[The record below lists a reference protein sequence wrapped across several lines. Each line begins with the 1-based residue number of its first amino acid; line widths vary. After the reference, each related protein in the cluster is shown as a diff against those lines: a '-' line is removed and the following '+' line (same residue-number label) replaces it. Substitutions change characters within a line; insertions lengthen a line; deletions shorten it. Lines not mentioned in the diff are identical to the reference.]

1 MMGAMINIGLILFW
15 FAVVVFCGMVYLW
28 VVIFAIKKG
37 WLGETSSKVVYFATF
52 VILAA
57 IAFKLPIFS

>member
-1 MMGAMINIGLILFW
+1 MDILIKIGVILFW
-15 FAVVVFCGMVYLW
+15 FTFVVVCGTAYVW
-28 VVIFAIKKG
+28 AVIFAIRKG

-57 IAFKLPIFS
+57 IAFKLPLM

>member
-1 MMGAMINIGLILFW
+1 MGILISLGMIIFW
-15 FAVVVFCGMVYLW
+15 FAVVVVAGTAYVW
-28 VVIFAIKKG
+28 VIIFAIKKG

-57 IAFKLPIFS
+57 IVFKLPIV